1 MPMHCLHECFTLK
14 ELCELSKSWPLRVQ
28 PNKALFRGNI
38 LAWRVITVWLLQKYR
53 LETAHCI
60 FSPQH
65 GADNRHWNWVLSH
78 WLVNLPWR
86 IFPQIQDQFYEAF
99 FFLNVQWPHQWHVI
113 LFYNDHDLQKAILS
127 FPQYYSHLTSTCT
140 ENRPGWVSQN

>member
-99 FFLNVQWPHQWHVI
+99 FFKRYSGLFSDMSSYFTMITIYKKQFCLSLSITVI
-113 LFYNDHDLQKAILS
+113 LPVLRIGQVEFLRTN
-127 FPQYYSHLTSTCT
+127 
-140 ENRPGWVSQN
+140 

>member
-28 PNKALFRGNI
+28 PNEALFRGNI

-99 FFLNVQWPHQWHVI
+99 FFKRYSGLFSDMSSYFTMITIYKKQFCLSLSITVI
-113 LFYNDHDLQKAILS
+113 LHVLRIGQVEFLRTN
-127 FPQYYSHLTSTCT
+127 
-140 ENRPGWVSQN
+140 